1 MRGDASWFD
10 RPQEIL
16 TPSREGKEHAMNW
29 KTRTSSAAARVVAAA
44 LALTVSAVGPVP
56 SAGDAAKDAL
66 DAQQLVERARLTAES
81 FAADKN
87 MGKPVRD
94 LLKKAKGVYIAPEVL
109 RGAFIVGASGGSGVL
124 LVRGDKGQWNG
135 PAFYTIG
142 EASFGFQAG
151 ADKSEVMLLIMSDR
165 GVSAMLASS
174 VKLGADTSV
183 AAGPVG
189 AGATAETAN
198 VSADVL
204 SFARAKGLYAGASL
218 EGAVMAKREGL
229 NEAYYSKQDIT
240 PTEILIKG
248 VPVNKQANP
257 LKAEVDKLA
266 SGK

>member
-1 MRGDASWFD
+1 M
-10 RPQEIL
+10 
-16 TPSREGKEHAMNW
+16 SRKMM
-29 KTRTSSAAARVVAAA
+29 TSSAVACVVATA
-44 LALTVSAVGPVP
+44 LALTVSTIGPVP
-56 SAGDAAKDAL
+56 AAGDAAKDAL
-66 DAQQLVERARLTAES
+66 DAQQLVERARLTVAS

-87 MGKPVRD
+87 IGKPARD

-124 LVRGDKGQWNG
+124 LVRDDKGQWNG

-151 ADKSEVMLLIMSDR
+151 VDKSEVMLLIMSDR
-165 GVSAMLASS
+165 GVSTMLKSS

-198 VSADVL
+198 VSADIL

-218 EGAVMAKREGL
+218 EGAVMSKREGL
-229 NEAYYSKQDIT
+229 NEAYYSKSDIT
-240 PTEILIKG
+240 PRR
-248 VPVNKQANP
+248 
-257 LKAEVDKLA
+257 
-266 SGK
+266 S

>member
-1 MRGDASWFD
+1 
-10 RPQEIL
+10 
-16 TPSREGKEHAMNW
+16 
-29 KTRTSSAAARVVAAA
+29 
-44 LALTVSAVGPVP
+44 
-56 SAGDAAKDAL
+56 
-66 DAQQLVERARLTAES
+66 
-81 FAADKN
+81 

>member
-1 MRGDASWFD
+1 
-10 RPQEIL
+10 
-16 TPSREGKEHAMNW
+16 MNW
-29 KTRTSSAAARVVAAA
+29 KMRTSSAAACVMATA
-44 LALTVSAVGPVP
+44 LALTISTIGPVP
-56 SAGDAAKDAL
+56 AAGDAAKDAL
-66 DAQQLVERARLTAES
+66 DAQQLVERARLTVES
-81 FAADKN
+81 FAADKSI
-87 MGKPVRD
+87 GKPARD

-124 LVRGDKGQWNG
+124 LVRDDKGQWNG

-151 ADKSEVMLLIMSDR
+151 VDKSEVMLLIMSDR
-165 GVSAMLASS
+165 GVSTMLKSS

-198 VSADVL
+198 VSADIL

-218 EGAVMAKREGL
+218 EGAVMSKREGL
-229 NEAYYSKQDIT
+229 NEAYYSKSDIT

-248 VPVNKQANP
+248 APVNKQADP
-257 LKAEVDKLA
+257 LKAEVRKLA